1 VKYKYFLNISVFNMA
16 SFFKANAK
24 ITGGTID
31 NVVIT
36 DSNIDMNNNKITT
49 LGDPTLEQ
57 DAVNLRFLN
66 TVIQKK
72 VVTLSGT
79 TFSVIDNV
87 TRGAY
92 NLAIFPDESTGA
104 LNGPAATFS
113 ISKSKA
119 SKHMGCMRLTSS
131 PGDITSEQLEL
142 QWLPNSSLE
151 LKKSNTNYDG
161 DYCIV
166 MSGIGIT

>member
-1 VKYKYFLNISVFNMA
+1 MA

-66 TVIQKK
+66 TMLKKK
-72 VVTLSGT
+72 VVTLSGSS
-79 TFSVIDNV
+79 FSTIDTV

-92 NLAIFPDESTGA
+92 NIAIYPDESTGA
-104 LNGPAATFS
+104 VNGPAATFS
-113 ISKSKA
+113 VSKSKA
-119 SKHMGCMRLTSS
+119 SKQMGCMRMTSA
-131 PGDITSEQLEL
+131 PADITKEQLEL

-151 LKKSNTNYDG
+151 LKKTNTNYDG
-161 DYCIV
+161 DYCVV
-166 MSGIGIT
+166 MSGIGIV